1 MADYISRKEA
11 VDDGYLSDWY
21 IASVG
26 DESPVWTDA
35 HIDELLNDFIVIPKD
50 TKAADVQPVRRGK
63 WEDERYDDLLHCYI
77 ATCSECGY
85 ESTDKS
91 SITNNH
97 KCCEYCGARMEDLI
111 PIETVLA
118 DMESDSGIVA
128 EAAKDYL
135 NIHRDEYRG
144 DRRTENET

>member
-1 MADYISRKEA
+1 MLSYDTTDRVCDIVKNMADVSTEGEEIAEYIRN
-11 VDDGYLSDWY
+11 
-21 IASVG
+21 
-26 DESPVWTDA
+26 
-35 HIDELLNDFIVIPKD
+35 ELEKMVIS
-50 TKAADVQPVRRGK
+50 AADVQPVRRGK

-85 ESTDKS
+85 ESTDKY

-144 DRRTENET
+144 DRRTENDT